1 MGGLQKVTVKVPSL
15 LWKEIKIIAAKE
27 DRRIQ
32 DIVAE
37 ALREWLQEH
46 KYLVEDP
53 EKEAQMVIEE
63 VFGQ

>member
-46 KYLVEDP
+46 KYLAEDP
-53 EKEAQMVIEE
+53 DKEAQEVIRE